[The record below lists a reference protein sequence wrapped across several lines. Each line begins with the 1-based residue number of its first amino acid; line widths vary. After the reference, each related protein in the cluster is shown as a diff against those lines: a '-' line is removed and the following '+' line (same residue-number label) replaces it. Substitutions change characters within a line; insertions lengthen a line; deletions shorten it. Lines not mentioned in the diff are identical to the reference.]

1 MEEPRPPETDPPPE
15 TGSDIEVGVARTGGI
30 AGIRREW
37 TATPPPDETDVW
49 AELIARCPWGVA
61 ATSGAAGGADRFV
74 WSIRARCEGDVRRA
88 ELGDAE
94 VTGAW
99 RDLVDAVREWNADG
113 LSARTAP
120 SSS

>member
-1 MEEPRPPETDPPPE
+1 MDEPRPETDPV
-15 TGSDIEVGVARTGGI
+15 GDIEVGVARTGGI

-37 TATPPPDETDVW
+37 TATPPPDQTDAW
-49 AELIARCPWGVA
+49 AELIARCPWGIS
-61 ATSGAAGGADRFV
+61 ATTGAAGGADRFV

-94 VTGAW
+94 MTGAW
-99 RDLVDAVREWNADG
+99 RDLVDAVREWNSDG
-113 LSARTAP
+113 FNARTAT